1 MTKIPVLTHPFN
13 PIDVFMKIPVL
24 AALLLL
30 FALPASAQDTYCY
43 AEKDARRFSGMIDIA
58 VLKDGNFTFYF
69 DNYLD
74 SEFSIKQ
81 YAKLLL
87 PLMRSQRLEAH
98 IRNIQ
103 KDYPEERIT
112 SFDGINF
119 SLGAF
124 SHTWMHYLI
133 GDHRHLFINRKQDV
147 YVEELA
153 AAISENIAQV
163 NIVPTI
169 KTQLGYIE
177 KYWPKAIA
185 DIFELEVDKYSKPNS
200 AEQRH
205 LTAKR
210 AQFIYSDADSIKVI
224 NESNRVYRAYT
235 ITREQFN
242 LDAQQLLDAGPAG
255 DRTAVREVRRFFGDR
270 LAHCAGEAGEHGRR
284 LLARAHLVEVRL
296 RHGIAAACAER
307 MLRVVAVP
315 EEAVLLALAVVPVAE
330 GDKVVCPAAAVDWR
344 VGVLCKVDREQVLDE
359 VQSQLCTQ

>member
-1 MTKIPVLTHPFN
+1 MNDFSVKA
-13 PIDVFMKIPVL
+13 IDRETL
-24 AALLLL
+24 ENL
-30 FALPASAQDTYCY
+30 DTDQIIAFTY

-58 VLKDGNFTFYF
+58 VLNDGNFTFYF

-177 KYWPKAIA
+177 KYWPKA
-185 DIFELEVDKYSKPNS
+185 
-200 AEQRH
+200 
-205 LTAKR
+205 
-210 AQFIYSDADSIKVI
+210 
-224 NESNRVYRAYT
+224 
-235 ITREQFN
+235 
-242 LDAQQLLDAGPAG
+242 
-255 DRTAVREVRRFFGDR
+255 
-270 LAHCAGEAGEHGRR
+270 
-284 LLARAHLVEVRL
+284 
-296 RHGIAAACAER
+296 
-307 MLRVVAVP
+307 
-315 EEAVLLALAVVPVAE
+315 
-330 GDKVVCPAAAVDWR
+330 
-344 VGVLCKVDREQVLDE
+344 
-359 VQSQLCTQ
+359 